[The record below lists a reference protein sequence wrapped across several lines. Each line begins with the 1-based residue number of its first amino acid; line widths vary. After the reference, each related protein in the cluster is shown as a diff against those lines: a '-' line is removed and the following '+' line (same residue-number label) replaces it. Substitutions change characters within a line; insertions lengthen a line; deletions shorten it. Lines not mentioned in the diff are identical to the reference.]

1 MHSMQFTCY
10 VIFIAITITL
20 LVLSGSPS
28 VDAAGSVK
36 RFLKASSLSDK
47 AKTFAKNYPDLS
59 KQLWNLQD
67 GAKIESPLGTIV
79 RTYSRMY
86 DLEMSPMT
94 KKELSDLVK
103 TLKNTKIL
111 NIRFISWN
119 SAYIN
124 SVENVNDIPDWDGID
139 IHLLVEYG
147 ADELTI
153 ITKLSANHK

>member
-1 MHSMQFTCY
+1 MQFTGY

-28 VDAAGSVK
+28 VDAAGSVN
-36 RFLKASSLSDK
+36 RLKASSLSDK
-47 AKTFAKNYPDLS
+47 AKTFAKDYPKLS

-67 GAKIESPLGTIV
+67 GAKINSPLGTIV

-111 NIRFISWN
+111 TIRFISWN

-124 SVENVNDIPDWDGID
+124 PVENVNDIFFFDRQYD
-139 IHLLVEYG
+139 LLC
-147 ADELTI
+147 
-153 ITKLSANHK
+153 